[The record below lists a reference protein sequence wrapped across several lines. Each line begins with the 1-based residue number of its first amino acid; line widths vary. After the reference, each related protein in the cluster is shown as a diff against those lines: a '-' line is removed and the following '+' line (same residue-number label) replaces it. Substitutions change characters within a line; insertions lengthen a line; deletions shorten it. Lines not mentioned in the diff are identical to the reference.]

1 MLNDVLLGLTAFA
14 TSTFAGITGLGGG
27 MLLLASLPFFLPL
40 HAIIPVH
47 GVAQLA
53 SNFSRSV
60 LAIRHLAW
68 RYLPAFIL
76 GSLLGIIIA
85 WKIVSLIDA
94 KWLPLLIGL
103 YILGHLW
110 WPPFKKTVSKYE
122 NFFIIGAIQ
131 TGLNPVVGA
140 TGPLTTTLVMAR
152 LQSRDAIVATNA
164 IMMSFSH
171 ISKIALFLFIGFE
184 YMEYWKEVVILSG
197 GAIVGSFLGT
207 KIRRRID
214 GAQFIVML
222 KVILTLLATRMI
234 LTSLWVTFMTGQTT

>member
-1 MLNDVLLGLTAFA
+1 MLNDVLLGLTALA

-68 RYLPAFIL
+68 QFLPSFIL
-76 GSLLGIIIA
+76 GSLLGIVIA
-85 WKIVSLIDA
+85 WKIVSLINA
-94 KWLPLLIGL
+94 QWLPFLIGL
-103 YILGHLW
+103 YILCHLW
-110 WPPFKKTVSKYE
+110 WPQFKKAVSKYE
-122 NFFIIGAIQ
+122 NFFIIGALQ

-152 LQSRDAIVATNA
+152 LHSRDAIVATNA

-171 ISKIALFLFIGFE
+171 IAKIALFLFIGFE
-184 YMEYWKEVVILSG
+184 YMEYVKEVLILSS
-197 GAIVGSFLGT
+197 GAIVGSYFGT
-207 KIRRRID
+207 QIRRRID
-214 GAQFIVML
+214 GARFIVML
-222 KVILTLLATRMI
+222 KIILTLLATRMI
-234 LTSLWVTFMTGQTT
+234 LTSLWVTFMATQIA